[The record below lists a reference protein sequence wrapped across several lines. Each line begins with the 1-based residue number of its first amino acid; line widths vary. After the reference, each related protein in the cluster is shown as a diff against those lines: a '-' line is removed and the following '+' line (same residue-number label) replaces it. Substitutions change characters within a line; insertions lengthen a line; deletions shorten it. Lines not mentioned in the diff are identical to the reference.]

1 MRQTRMA
8 KGDFHISRRPSH
20 ADFNI
25 AYSEVKV
32 RMPNQLKTP
41 SNKGKIKFDVSFHD
55 GFRLYGSV
63 TVTLTSAR
71 STSTWTD
78 WPCLMTWPGVS
89 CFTSSGTTDRA
100 TAGAGNFQMTTA
112 KSRRGMNG
120 TKKTRVTTKLL
131 FTRSPWYQLS

>member
-55 GFRLYGSV
+55 GFRTYAHRVSLPRKTSRWRKCERYGV
-63 TVTLTSAR
+63 
-71 STSTWTD
+71 
-78 WPCLMTWPGVS
+78 CLH
-89 CFTSSGTTDRA
+89 F
-100 TAGAGNFQMTTA
+100 
-112 KSRRGMNG
+112 KSRRTPMRTETQSYGYLAATPTASTSFCLMI
-120 TKKTRVTTKLL
+120 VA
-131 FTRSPWYQLS
+131 